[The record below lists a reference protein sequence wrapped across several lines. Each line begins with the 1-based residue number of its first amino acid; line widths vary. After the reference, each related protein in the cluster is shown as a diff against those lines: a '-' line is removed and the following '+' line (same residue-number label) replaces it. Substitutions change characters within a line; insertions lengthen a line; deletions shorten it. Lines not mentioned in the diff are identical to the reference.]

1 MSLTRQQ
8 LDAINRMDEIAA
20 CWRAISNLLAP
31 ECDIRD
37 PQSRDDMALL
47 TNFLNTEYEAA
58 RAGLEQPREQRQAA
72 A

>member
-8 LDAINRMDEIAA
+8 LDAIDRMDEIAA

-31 ECDIRD
+31 EADI
-37 PQSRDDMALL
+37 QSPEARDDMAML

-58 RAGLEQPREQRQAA
+58 RAGLERPKEAA
-72 A
+72 